1 MKFLTKNLFL
11 IIFLSSFAVYLS
23 HTVYTKTS
31 IFADGRFYFVITRSL
46 VKDHDIKF
54 ANEYSSLGMD
64 KAYTYNG
71 YSWNKYP
78 PGVSLFWIPAFLEAE
93 GLNNLLHIFTPKFDA
108 SGFNNIHQ
116 AFVALDSIFLGT
128 LGLYLLYSLLN
139 NYFPKK
145 ISLLTVFFLFSS
157 TNLLFY
163 IAVEPINSHSASFF
177 TSSLFLYYFLR
188 YQKDKYYYLILGI
201 IIGVAGLIRTQD
213 ILLLVL
219 PIIKLIKTYKYK
231 SFEVLA
237 ASYFLLATGAFISFL
252 PQIYFWK
259 KIFNTFLY
267 SPYLS
272 EGVSLLKPQ
281 IFHVLFN
288 AQNGLFTTTPIVL
301 ISIAGLFII
310 RKYKL
315 IRFYALLYFTI
326 QIYLI
331 SSWSSF
337 FQGGSFG
344 IRMAITTYPLL
355 SFGLAQIVSSGFKVL
370 KEKQFS
376 FIIIGFFALNC
387 FNIINYLLSY

>member
-54 ANEYSSLGMD
+54 ANEYQALGMD

-93 GLNNLLHIFTPKFDA
+93 GLNNLLHTFTPKLDV
-108 SGFNNIHQ
+108 SGFNNIYQ
-116 AFVALDSIFLGT
+116 AYVALDTIFLGT
-128 LGLYLLYSLLN
+128 LGLYLLYSLLK

-145 ISLLTVFFLFSS
+145 NSLISILILFSS
-157 TNLLFY
+157 TNLFFY
-163 IAVEPINSHSASFF
+163 IAVEPINSHAASFF
-177 TSSLFLYYFLR
+177 VSSLFLYYFLR
-188 YQKDKYYYLILGI
+188 HREDKYYYIILGLI
-201 IIGVAGLIRTQD
+201 AGFAGLIRTQD
-213 ILLLVL
+213 LLLIFI
-219 PIIKLIKTYKYK
+219 PIIQIFLNTKNNLKKLFTCYMLII
-231 SFEVLA
+231 
-237 ASYFLLATGAFISFL
+237 TGIFVGFL

-272 EGVSLLKPQ
+272 EGVNLLKPQ
-281 IFHVLFN
+281 IIHVLFN
-288 AQNGLFTTTPIVL
+288 AQNGLFYTTPIVA
-301 ISIAGLFII
+301 IAIMGFFVA

-315 IRFYALLYFTI
+315 IGFYALLYFAI

-355 SFGLAQIVSSGFKVL
+355 SFGLVQIVSSGIKVL

-376 FIIIGFFALNC
+376 FVVILFTGLNC
-387 FNIINYLLSY
+387 FQIINYLLSY